1 MTGQGKRYYWLK
13 LHENFFR
20 QAVIRFLRKMPEGD
34 SIVII
39 YLELLLMSIKTD
51 GYVRTDGLYDTME
64 KDLALI
70 LDEEEMKIRLAL
82 TALEKAGL
90 LVRGTGEYEAQM
102 TKYPEMVGTGSET
115 AGAQRMRDFRQ
126 RKALPE
132 IKDGRKA
139 SHCDTHVTPPLH
151 PRDVEREIEKE
162 IEIEKPSCQEPSS
175 DDSRPEPKKRASSNK
190 TAMAEAE
197 TEGDVFLK
205 VPLNTG
211 DLFWISRIW
220 LEKQREFYPGINI
233 ELVCRQAAGWLEN
246 NPKYRK
252 TRGGMSRFLSSW
264 FNREQ
269 DKASKPYRKPAQTSR
284 PNGWT
289 SYVTPEVRDEYNALA
304 QMISAKDRLSI
315 RQNAER
321 RAHENSG
328 SEDSGEHGAAQDPD
342 LLPGKTG

>member
-132 IKDGRKA
+132 IKDGGKA

-162 IEIEKPSCQEPSS
+162 IEIEKE
-175 DDSRPEPKKRASSNK
+175 R
-190 TAMAEAE
+190 
-197 TEGDVFLK
+197 EGESKSGALPRTPFGRYHNVFLTK
-205 VPLNTG
+205 QEVAE
-211 DLFWISRIW
+211 
-220 LEKQREFYPGINI
+220 LEKDYPGIWRDYI
-233 ELVCRQAAGWLEN
+233 EQ
-246 NPKYRK
+246 
-252 TRGGMSRFLSSW
+252 LSS
-264 FNREQ
+264 FM
-269 DKASKPYRKPAQTSR
+269 ASDGKTYQNHAAVIRRWMERDSKKRST
-284 PNGWT
+284 
-289 SYVTPEVRDEYNALA
+289 EVRTYSDKE
-304 QMISAKDRLSI
+304 
-315 RQNAER
+315 E
-321 RAHENSG
+321 G
-328 SEDSGEHGAAQDPD
+328 S
-342 LLPGKTG
+342 L

>member
-1 MTGQGKRYYWLK
+1 MTEKAKRYYWLK
-13 LHENFFR
+13 LPEDWFR
-20 QAVIRFLRKMPEGD
+20 QKSIKRLRQIAGGD
-34 SIVII
+34 TYTII
-39 YLELLLMSIKTD
+39 YLKMMLQSLKTGGKLFFD
-51 GYVRTDGLYDTME
+51 GYEDTFSDE
-64 KDLALI
+64 IALDI
-70 LDEEEMKIRLAL
+70 DEDPANVKVTVNYL
-82 TALEKAGL
+82 TNAGL
-90 LVRGTGEYEAQM
+90 LVLDNQSSTSVA
-102 TKYPEMVGTGSET
+102 TLPESLKLTGSESSSAERVRRFRANKT
-115 AGAQRMRDFRQ
+115 A
-126 RKALPE
+126 KA
-132 IKDGRKA
+132 
-139 SHCDTHVTPPLH
+139 VTCNA
-151 PRDVEREIEKE
+151 DVTNCNTEKEKEIEKE
-162 IEIEKPSCQEPSS
+162 IEIEIEKPSCPEPSS

-284 PNGWT
+284 PSGWT
-289 SYVTPEVRDEYNALA
+289 SYVTPEMSDEYNALA